1 MARTTTVREVLYR
14 VSVLQQDLVPQF
26 QRWPEAQT
34 VMWLD
39 DAQMAIW
46 KYLPLSASRVDSV
59 KLKPGTLQSIENIA
73 AADCKLLD
81 GTSPATPVLGTQ
93 VLRVVNNMGAN
104 GVTPG
109 RAVRLT
115 SRELMDEQS
124 PEWHTVAKQVV
135 DSFMYDPDTPR
146 HFFVTPGVG
155 TAAPVWVR
163 VAYTAQ
169 PAKIP
174 NTGTV
179 GGELYK
185 WEGGNNATLISVGD
199 EHIDDLVNYVMA
211 RSWMRNSQNAGDPQK
226 AGAFAGL
233 FLQSIN
239 SKVAAIT
246 GNSPNLKKLPFAPEP
261 VGQAGS

>member
-39 DAQMAIW
+39 DAQMAVW
-46 KYLPLSASRVDSV
+46 KFLPLSASRVDAI
-59 KLKPGTLQSIENIA
+59 KLKPGTLQSIESIA
-73 AADCKLLD
+73 VADCKPSV
-81 GTSPATPVLGTQ
+81 GGAPTTPVLGTQ
-93 VLRVVNNMGAN
+93 LLHLVNNMGAD

-109 RAVRLT
+109 RAIRLT
-115 SRELMDEQS
+115 SRELMDGQS
-124 PEWHTVAKQVV
+124 PDWHTVTRPLV
-135 DSFMYDPDTPR
+135 DCFMFEPETPR
-146 HFFVTPGVG
+146 HFYVTPGVP
-155 TAAPVWVR
+155 ADVPVWVR
-163 VAYTAQ
+163 AAYTAQ

-174 NTGTV
+174 NTGTP
-179 GGELYK
+179 GSELYK
-185 WEGGNNATLISVGD
+185 WEGGTSTTLISIGD

-226 AGAFAGL
+226 AASFGGAFL
-233 FLQSIN
+233 NSLN

-246 GNSPNLKKLPFAPEP
+246 GNNPNLKKLPFAPDP